1 MNIRKCRSTL
11 FGAAA
16 LACGLL
22 SGCQTTKPSPID
34 ELSLQEGLQ
43 RTDNKTVDAVF
54 RRPEARM
61 STYSKLLLRPIT
73 VEFAKNWEPESS
85 GSVLYRMNEPDREKI
100 RSELAQVF
108 AEVFRKELEKG
119 GYPLVTEPQQDVLE
133 IQAAIVN
140 LYITAP
146 DVSMETSARTRVY
159 TSDAGQMTLIMQL
172 HDSVTG
178 QLLARAYDHRDTGPD
193 TWQWTNSVTN
203 TAEAR
208 RIIAT
213 WATALRK
220 ALDAS
225 RADGANPAQ
234 NPAQSLAPTPA
245 QSRAPSPV
253 SVKER
258 VS

>member
-1 MNIRKCRSTL
+1 MNISNCRTTL
-11 FGAAA
+11 LAATA
-16 LACGLL
+16 LACALL
-22 SGCQTTKPSPID
+22 QGCQTQKPSPID
-34 ELSLQEGLQ
+34 ELSLHEGLE
-43 RTDNKTVDAVF
+43 RVDSKTADAVF
-54 RRPEARM
+54 RRPDANM

-73 VEFAKNWEPESS
+73 VQFAKNWKPQSS
-85 GSVLYRMNEPDREKI
+85 GSALYGMHEPDREKI

-108 AEVFRKELEKG
+108 ADVFRKELVQG
-119 GYPLVTEPQQDVLE
+119 GYPMVAEPAQDVLE

-146 DVSMETSARTRVY
+146 DVSQDVAGRSRVY
-159 TSDAGQMTLIMQL
+159 TSDAGQMTLIIQL

-178 QLLARAYDHRDTGPD
+178 QLLARAYDHRDAGPD
-193 TWQWTNSVTN
+193 MWQWTSSVTN

-208 RIIAT
+208 RIIAS

-225 RADGANPAQ
+225 RANGANPV
-234 NPAQSLAPTPA
+234 QSSARSPTPSPA
-245 QSRAPSPV
+245 RSRAS
-253 SVKER
+253 SQEKER